1 MFEKSSA
8 LHVPSTPSRPFTES
22 DESGTYA
29 KINIRIIP
37 VLLFAFILA
46 YLDRVNVGYAQLQM
60 RQMLGFSDAVYG
72 LGAGLFF
79 ITYMIFELPSNLWL
93 ERVGA
98 RKTFVRIMVLWG
110 LCSTATMFVRT
121 PVEFYIVRLMLGACE
136 AGFFPGL
143 MLYLT
148 YWYPSGRRGRV
159 TGFLLS
165 GIPISGILGGA
176 VSGTIISNLDGVWGL
191 AGWQWVFLLEGLPT
205 VIFAFVLY
213 VLLPDRPED
222 ANWLRDSEKELV
234 RALLNFDH
242 SVDGDKER
250 SRGKIFKVL
259 ANPQTYILSFIYFCL
274 LCMVYV
280 MTFWL
285 PTIIK
290 MLGVSSLGKIGWAY
304 SSPVCIWTPWAEP
317 DQLQLRYFQGAS
329 LSRGEYAHFRF
340 RHAVCNYFRSLDFL
354 ANDGAVVFV
363 VFFCIRFG
371 ALLGHSADAVWQRI
385 SCRRHRSHKFSRYT
399 GRLRKPMADWYS

>member
-1 MFEKSSA
+1 M
-8 LHVPSTPSRPFTES
+8 
-22 DESGTYA
+22 
-29 KINIRIIP
+29 
-37 VLLFAFILA
+37 
-46 YLDRVNVGYAQLQM
+46 
-60 RQMLGFSDAVYG
+60 
-72 LGAGLFF
+72 
-79 ITYMIFELPSNLWL
+79 
-93 ERVGA
+93 
-98 RKTFVRIMVLWG
+98 
-110 LCSTATMFVRT
+110 
-121 PVEFYIVRLMLGACE
+121 
-136 AGFFPGL
+136 
-143 MLYLT
+143 
-148 YWYPSGRRGRV
+148 

-290 MLGVSSLGKIGWAY
+290 MLGVSSLGKIGWATVVPYAFGLLGLNLISY
-304 SSPVCIWTPWAEP
+304 SSDIFRERRYHVASTLIFGSGTLFATTFVHWTFLPTMALLCLSSFFVFASALFWAIPPTLFGKESAAAGIAVISSAGTLGGFVSPW
-317 DQLQLRYFQGAS
+317 LIGTLKTVTGSMQGG
-329 LSRGEYAHFRF
+329 LGCV
-340 RHAVCNYFRSLDFL
+340 AVL
-354 ANDGAVVFV
+354 ALMGGLLTIFALPHGAVRV
-363 VFFCIRFG
+363 G
-371 ALLGHSADAVWQRI
+371 NSD
-385 SCRRHRSHKFSRYT
+385 RSH
-399 GRLRKPMADWYS
+399 